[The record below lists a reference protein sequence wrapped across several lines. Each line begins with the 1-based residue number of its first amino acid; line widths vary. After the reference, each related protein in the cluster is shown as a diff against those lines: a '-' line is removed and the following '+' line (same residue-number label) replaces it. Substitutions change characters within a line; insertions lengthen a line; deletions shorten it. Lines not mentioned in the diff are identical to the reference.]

1 MANIKQPCHFT
12 RSPARCKT
20 GAIWYKGFWNE
31 VLTLHTYSLLKS
43 HGLND
48 FKLNL
53 NQINLINFMSFFIWS
68 LHIQDLKR
76 NSLTIFDTFFS
87 TFCSYNLVSN
97 HLLKNV
103 SFLGGIIVNKM
114 LLLMNPTW
122 HIVLTFYTSWSYQ
135 QLVDSLAPSVYLHTR
150 CLQMSKISFF

>member
-1 MANIKQPCHFT
+1 MT
-12 RSPARCKT
+12 SPDHWQDVRLVQ
-20 GAIWYKGFWNE
+20 IWYQGFLNK

-43 HGLND
+43 HGSND

-53 NQINLINFMSFFIWS
+53 NQIDLINFMSFFNWP

-103 SFLGGIIVNKM
+103 SILWGIIVNKM
-114 LLLMNPTW
+114 LLLMKPTW
-122 HIVLTFYTSWSYQ
+122 HIVLPYYTSWSYQ
-135 QLVDSLAPSVYLHTR
+135 QLVDPLAPSVYLY
-150 CLQMSKISFF
+150 